1 MNLAALAERLG
12 KDKIEYTLQT
22 PMSHYTSFKIGG
34 PADIFISVASEE
46 ELKTA
51 LLLCREFDVPF
62 MTVGKGSN
70 LLVSDMGIEGAVIHI
85 AKGLDN
91 IELIDE
97 TTVRCGAGASLSALC
112 IFCKEHGL
120 SGLEFAFGIPGSV
133 GGAMFMNAGAYG
145 GEMKDAAV
153 SARYITPEGKI
164 GEYKGEELSL
174 SYRKSVFTGTDN
186 VVLSADFSL
195 KPDNIEDIKV
205 RMDDYMERRKT
216 KQPLSFPSA
225 GSVFKRPEGY
235 FAGALIEQSNLK
247 GYSVGGAQVSEKH
260 AGFII
265 NVGGASCDDVTN
277 LMAHI
282 VDTVQKNFGVTL
294 EPEIIKIGR

>member
-1 MNLAALAERLG
+1 MNLAALAEQLG
-12 KDKIEYTLQT
+12 KEKIEYTLQT
-22 PMSHYTSFKIGG
+22 PMSQYTSFKIGG

-51 LLLCREFDVPF
+51 LYLCREYDVPF

-70 LLVSDMGIEGAVIHI
+70 LLISDKGIAGAVIHI
-85 AKGLDN
+85 SKGLDS

-112 IFCKEHGL
+112 VFCRDHGL
-120 SGLEFAFGIPGSV
+120 SGLEFAFGIPGTV
-133 GGAMFMNAGAYG
+133 GGAMFMNARAYG
-145 GEMKDAAV
+145 GEMKDVAV
-153 SARYITPEGKI
+153 SARYITPEGQI
-164 GEYKGEELSL
+164 GEYKYEELSL

-186 VVLSADFSL
+186 IVLSADFAL
-195 KPDNIEDIKV
+195 KPDNIEDIKA

-225 GSVFKRPEGY
+225 GSAFKRPEGY
-235 FAGALIEQSNLK
+235 FAGALIEQSDLK

-265 NVGGASCDDVTN
+265 NIGGATCDDVTT
-277 LMAHI
+277 LMTHI